1 MNNRKAIAITVLAWI
16 ILILGAILIFMLFV
30 SSLFG
35 DVVWGDFINFLFI
48 FIAGSVIPFITLQG
62 FAELIEL
69 LDNSNTISRKIVN
82 NFNELS
88 SNLKEVQKTL
98 DNLNENVS
106 KIKKSFPSIS
116 DEQ

>member
-1 MNNRKAIAITVLAWI
+1 MNNSKAKAINTLAWVV
-16 ILILGAILIFMLFV
+16 LILGILSGLFLGSAFETWGGDYNISVAASFIV
-30 SSLFG
+30 SS
-35 DVVWGDFINFLFI
+35 II
-48 FIAGSVIPFITLQG
+48 SFITLQG

-69 LDNSNTISRKIVN
+69 LDNINRKSVTK

-98 DNLNENVS
+98 DNLDENIS

>member
-1 MNNRKAIAITVLAWI
+1 MNNSKAKAINTLAWVV
-16 ILILGAILIFMLFV
+16 LILGILSGLFLGSAFETWGGDYNISVAASFIV
-30 SSLFG
+30 SS
-35 DVVWGDFINFLFI
+35 II
-48 FIAGSVIPFITLQG
+48 SFITLQG

-98 DNLNENVS
+98 DNLDENIS

>member
-48 FIAGSVIPFITLQG
+48 FIAGSVIPFIILQG

-69 LDNSNTISRKIVN
+69 LDNINRKGVTK

-98 DNLNENVS
+98 DNLDENVS